1 MFHRYVASVSCGFCK
16 SRSGYCI
23 CCNGCTYM
31 LQASVLNVSSIF
43 FQRYVAYVFI
53 WMLHMFHTYI
63 ASVLSGCHVC
73 FTMVFQVFR
82 MYVLNVSSAFT
93 ASIVSRCFK
102 YRSSVASPS
111 SLSAAS
117 HQFLLLLLKLARHS
131 PPPPLLDASGVRDG
145 AGPA

>member
-1 MFHRYVASVSCGFCK
+1 
-16 SRSGYCI
+16 
-23 CCNGCTYM
+23 
-31 LQASVLNVSSIF
+31 
-43 FQRYVAYVFI
+43 
-53 WMLHMFHTYI
+53 MLHMFHTYI

-131 PPPPLLDASGVRDG
+131 PPPPLLDAGGVRDG
-145 AGPA
+145 AGPAWTRETGRETNCRCERLDTSNPDSRDVSHSHRVFSSLNHAIDENMVPYHNHKY